1 MIEPTEG
8 EIVDVLNNYLN
19 SGSRDTFHQILIGR
33 AIAEIKHLRMRVAD
47 LKNGFEGSCTACE
60 PVAEMNKKLV
70 QERDEARWEVCGFHH
85 LTGFLAGDYANSRG
99 WNYFNDERKWP
110 KFSQS
115 VTDFQ
120 EFLRGQDKIFLES
133 NDRLRKENEQLRK
146 ERDEA
151 RREAMLLLSDRAST
165 KEMNEEYKKRGWKY
179 LKDHP
184 SKLKI
189 SVDDALKEM
198 TRLDEEMGL
207 L

>member
-70 QERDEARWEVCGFHH
+70 QERDA
-85 LTGFLAGDYANSRG
+85 
-99 WNYFNDERKWP
+99 
-110 KFSQS
+110 
-115 VTDFQ
+115 
-120 EFLRGQDKIFLES
+120 
-133 NDRLRKENEQLRK
+133 
-146 ERDEA
+146 A

-165 KEMNEEYKKRGWKY
+165 KEMNAEYKRRGWEY